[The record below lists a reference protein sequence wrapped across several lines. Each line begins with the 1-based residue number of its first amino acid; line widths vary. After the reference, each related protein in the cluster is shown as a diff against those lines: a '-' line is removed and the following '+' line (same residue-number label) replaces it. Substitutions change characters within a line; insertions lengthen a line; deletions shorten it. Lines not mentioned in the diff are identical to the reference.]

1 MVNYTIGGGLQYNPP
16 RYAADRFQGVEDV
29 SRITWRKLID
39 LYTTATLLWALAWRG
54 FGDRWG
60 LLGMANA
67 WAFWL
72 LGTGTL
78 AGGYSLWRRA
88 RWLAGGWLI
97 GGAALLATRYRYLWR
112 RSQPPMPDDDPPDD
126 WTLRV
131 LSFNL
136 LTYDVDPP
144 ATLAL
149 LRRIPVDLLLFQ
161 ELSDAM
167 ADRIERALPFYRYR
181 YWHPH
186 PNNRSGLGVLSRVPF
201 AITGAWTS
209 AHDRQ
214 FALRLTL
221 ASPNGPCDVYNIH
234 LLAPTGTDLERHG
247 FDGNFRLREEQIALI
262 LAEVERRGLPALL
275 MGDHNLTEGSDA
287 YRMLTVRLVD
297 AWAQVGQGPGWTW
310 PRSLYAVV
318 RCHIPFVPLLRLDY
332 CFVAPPLQARSLRV
346 LWQRTGSDH
355 CPILAEVTLPATAAS
370 QSTSSPNLQR
380 ERIAL

>member
-1 MVNYTIGGGLQYNPP
+1 MLRT
-16 RYAADRFQGVEDV
+16 
-29 SRITWRKLID
+29 TWRKLID
-39 LYTTATLLWALAWRG
+39 LYAAAALLWALAWRG

-78 AGGYSLWRRA
+78 AGGVSLWRRA
-88 RWLAGGWLI
+88 RWPAVGWLA

-112 RSQPPMPDDDPPDD
+112 RPQPSMPDDDPPGD

-136 LTYDVDPP
+136 LVYDVDPP

-149 LRRIPVDLLLFQ
+149 LRRIPADLLLFQ

-167 ADRIERALPFYRYR
+167 ADRIERALLTYRYR
-181 YWHPH
+181 YRHPH
-186 PNNRSGLGVLSRVPF
+186 PNNCGGFGVLSQVPF
-201 AITGAWTS
+201 AVTGAWTS
-209 AHDRQ
+209 AYDRQ

-221 ASPNGPCDVYNIH
+221 AGSGGPLDVYNIH
-234 LLAPTGTDLERHG
+234 LLAPTDKDLARHG

-287 YRMLTVRLVD
+287 YRMLTARLID
-297 AWAQVGQGPGWTW
+297 AWAQVGRGPGWTW
-310 PRSLYAVV
+310 PRSLYAAV
-318 RCHIPFVPLLRLDY
+318 RRHIPFLPLLRLDY
-332 CFVAPPLQARSLRV
+332 CFVTPPLQARSLRV
-346 LWQRTGSDH
+346 LWERTGSDH
-355 CPILAEVTLPATAAS
+355 CPILAEVTLPAQAHRPRWRLRPGS
-370 QSTSSPNLQR
+370 VRSGGCPRGRDDDPGQNHHVRRVEPRRGL
-380 ERIAL
+380 